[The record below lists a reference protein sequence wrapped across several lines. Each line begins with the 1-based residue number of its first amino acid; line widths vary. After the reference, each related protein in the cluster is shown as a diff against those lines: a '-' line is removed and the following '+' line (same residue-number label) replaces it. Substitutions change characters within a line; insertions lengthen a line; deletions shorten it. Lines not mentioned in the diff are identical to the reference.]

1 MDLKTINTEET
12 LGFEFIEMMKPD
24 NIFVETLLAKGLFN
38 DYLFEKTFFK
48 LKIKLNDLSLL
59 LYRRLWESIYIR
71 SGMQSHIEDDGSVT
85 LYMSVSE
92 MIVYIKS
99 VTPPILKHLIDDSIK
114 SIDSISTL
122 IEKLLSDKGVNNDI
136 IYNVSVFKQLIHL
149 SRFNTDWT
157 DDTRPL
163 NHLFERNKL
172 EYGCYIMHSNK
183 SLSYIVSEQEHSSLD
198 PLIVYAMFG
207 CNSND
212 MSSLLSLLHILTTDW
227 QIVNICDS
235 NGKFYVTA
243 HGVLTNS
250 KSLLLFRKIIKQSYS
265 TFLS

>member
-24 NIFVETLLAKGLFN
+24 DIFVETLLAKGLFN
-38 DYLFEKTFFK
+38 DYLFERVFFK
-48 LKIKLNDLSLL
+48 LKIKLNNISGLI
-59 LYRRLWESIYIR
+59 YRRLWESIYLR
-71 SGMQSHIEDDGSVT
+71 TGLQSHLDEGDNIT
-85 LYMSVSE
+85 LYVSLSE
-92 MIVYIKS
+92 MITYIKS

-122 IEKLLSDKGVNNDI
+122 IEKLLSDKSVNNDI
-136 IYNVSVFKQLIHL
+136 TYNVSMFKQLMHL
-149 SRFNTDWT
+149 SRFNTDWM
-157 DDTRPL
+157 DDMCPL

-183 SLSYIVSEQEHSSLD
+183 SLSYIVSEQEHSALD
-198 PLIVYAMFG
+198 PLIAYAMFG